1 MSEPRPER
9 RRNLLTG
16 DWVLVSPQRVSR
28 PWQGA
33 SEDPPAAP
41 PPSYD
46 ADCYLCPGNA
56 RVGGSRNPEYAGAYV
71 FDNDFPALL
80 PGVTVAP
87 ATDPLLV
94 AEPEAGVC
102 RVICYGPDHGRT
114 MAAMAPAEIARLIT
128 VWAAQTAELA
138 VRDDVGAVTIFEN
151 RGAMMGASNP
161 HPHGQIWA
169 TQHVPNE
176 LALEIAAQRDWA
188 AKTGEPLLAAYLRR
202 ELAEGVRLVAEN
214 DGFVALVPFW
224 ATWPFELLV
233 LPRRAA
239 PSFDALAPAEIAA
252 LAALLSVLTRAY
264 DRLFDCAFPYSLGWH
279 QNHGDADFILH
290 GHFLPPLLRS
300 ATVRKHMVGFELLAM
315 PQRDLTPEAAAARLR
330 DCL

>member
-1 MSEPRPER
+1 MSARPER
-9 RRNLLTG
+9 RLNLLTG

-33 SEDPPAAP
+33 TEAAAAP
-41 PPSYD
+41 PPPAYD
-46 ADCYLCPGNA
+46 PECYLCPGNA
-56 RVGGSRNPEYAGAYV
+56 RVGGVHNPDYAGVYV

-80 PGVTVAP
+80 PGVARAAP
-87 ATDPLLV
+87 ADALLV

-114 MAAMAPAEIARLIT
+114 MAAMTPAEIAAVVA

-138 VRDDVGAVTIFEN
+138 ARDDIGAVTIFEN

-169 TQHVPNE
+169 TQHLPNE
-176 LALEIAAQRDWA
+176 LSHEVARQRDWA
-188 AKTGEPLLAAYLRR
+188 AAHGTRLLADYLAR
-202 ELAEGVRLVAEN
+202 ELTEVTRIVASN
-214 DGFVALVPFW
+214 AGFVALVPFW
-224 ATWPFELLV
+224 AAWPFELLV

-239 PSFDALAPAEIAA
+239 PSFDALTADEADA
-252 LAALLSVLTRAY
+252 LAALLSVVTRCY

-279 QNHGDADFILH
+279 QHPGDADFTLH

-300 ATVRKHMVGFELLAM
+300 ATVRKHMVGFELLGM
-315 PQRDLTPEAAAARLR
+315 PQRDLTPEDAAARLR
-330 DCL
+330 ACL